1 VCFFWG
7 TTYLGI
13 RIAVESFSPATLMC
27 LRYLISGGALLAGAL
42 WSGAHLPRGRELWL
56 TAGYGL
62 LTIGVGTGCLSVA
75 EQWIPSGLA
84 ALFVTTSPF
93 WMVGVEA
100 LAPGGERLHAPTVG
114 GMLVGFA
121 GVAFLVSAS
130 PGSVETG
137 QGSVAGAFLL
147 LQLGCSGWA
156 TGSIGQRKLNSRAHP
171 FVSGAVQQLATGLA
185 YAIPAFLQP
194 RPAHWTT
201 RGIGALLYLATFGGI
216 VGYSAYVFAVDR
228 LPVAIATIYN
238 YVNPVIAVALGWLFY
253 REPFGM
259 REAVAMLIIFAGV
272 AIVKRTA
279 GTSAAVHA
287 RHDSRKCS

>member
-1 VCFFWG
+1 V
-7 TTYLGI
+7 
-13 RIAVESFSPATLMC
+13 
-27 LRYLISGGALLAGAL
+27 

-84 ALFVTTSPF
+84 ALLVSTSPF

-100 LAPGGERLHAPTVG
+100 LAPGGERLHAPTVA

-121 GVAFLVSAS
+121 GVAFLVSGS
-130 PGSVETG
+130 PGSQETSR
-137 QGSVAGAFLL
+137 GSVLGAFLL

-156 TGSIGQRKLNSRAHP
+156 AGSIGQRKLARTGPARPSMRSGNSTPSAAPGSVARARSLEGSRAHP
-171 FVSGAVQQLATGLA
+171 FVSGAVQQLATGMA
-185 YAIPAFLQP
+185 YAIPALLQP

-259 REAVAMLIIFAGV
+259 REAFAMVIILAGV
-272 AIVKRTA
+272 AIVKSTGSDPSSA
-279 GTSAAVHA
+279 PGSQGTEPGAA
-287 RHDSRKCS
+287 SRRS